1 MPAGRRQHGRPTGGI
16 RGGLLAWL
24 GGEAPTWA
32 ADRRD
37 SGRSVGVARRWDMA
51 LLAGRRQHGRPA
63 GRLTG
68 NKKRLA
74 GGTPSSGK
82 PTSLVLV
89 SLFTKRYLAYSVK
102 QNVSPSL
109 CRSPAVSL
117 LVFFYRAFFY
127 KIIRCILRCTVH
139 PDRCPRK
146 CIRGR
151 LPEHL
156 RRCRCAVPGTACRPR
171 CRTRCLPDPAA

>member
-1 MPAGRRQHGRPTGGI
+1 MDGG
-16 RGGLLAWL
+16 A
-24 GGEAPTWA
+24 APTWA
-32 ADRRD
+32 AAGRD
-37 SGRSVGVARRWDMA
+37 SGRTVGVARRWDKA
-51 LLAGRRQHGRPA
+51 LPA
-63 GRLTG
+63 GQRQWAASPAIKTACRRNSFL
-68 NKKRLA
+68 LQA
-74 GGTPSSGK
+74 FISSF
-82 PTSLVLV
+82 

-127 KIIRCILRCTVH
+127 KIIRCISRCTVH

-151 LPEHL
+151 LPERL
-156 RRCRCAVPGTACRPR
+156 RRCRCVVPGTACRPR